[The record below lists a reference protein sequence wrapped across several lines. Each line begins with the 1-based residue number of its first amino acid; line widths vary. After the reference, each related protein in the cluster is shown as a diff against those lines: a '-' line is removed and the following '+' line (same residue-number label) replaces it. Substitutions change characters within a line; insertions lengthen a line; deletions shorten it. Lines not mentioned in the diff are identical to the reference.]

1 MKLAALI
8 FSILALTISMTT
20 LVKLIHEDLDL
31 DREYARNIQDR
42 LKKMQADRNEGNKAL
57 TK

>member
-1 MKLAALI
+1 
-8 FSILALTISMTT
+8 MTT

-42 LKKMQADRNEGNKAL
+42 LKKMQADRNEWNKAL